1 MKPPSFCQDTKRTG
15 FQVTHLNNYKD
26 GVCTA
31 LKGDGATPKNLM
43 NFWTASVKVGVMI
56 LVAIVFLTIL
66 LVNAENWPWATAGDE
81 LTFQFQSVNGLYV
94 GAGVYLSGVSIGKV
108 TAIELRPDTNDVHI
122 KAKVKNGFKW
132 LRENCG
138 ARISMNG
145 FVGEV
150 YIALDNGPIGNPHLK
165 PANLPIVGKDP
176 VNALELLEQTSAGM
190 TQAIELTTAA
200 NEVLQANQE
209 AIQLAIKEIRDVVA
223 LTGKT
228 IEKLSVDSE
237 ETVKTLTELAQANDK
252 RFQETLLKVNNLIA
266 QLEGDSLMVSSQV
279 SDITRE
285 ILRLLN
291 QNSPKLNT
299 IFSDVRATTTE
310 FRRIAQDVRSDF
322 NTLSDQ
328 VSTLVSQGSDA
339 LKTGETN
346 ITPILENLQTTTE
359 AINALETNISQFLTT
374 LNEGEGTV
382 AQLLH
387 SPEPLQEVRGTLQNL
402 NKTMNAV
409 TDLSQRTEKQIERF
423 ESPLQFGWDYEL
435 RYLSFEERLYKE
447 FAFSL
452 SPQSNAHYR
461 IGVGVRDETVRFE
474 IQYAHDLTDYLR
486 ARAGFMR
493 SRVGAGVDLWVWSR
507 RLGLSIEGIGLTSS
521 EPELNTEVALRFFRY
536 GQLLLGAEN
545 LTGKRRWTTG
555 FRFFNRAW

>member
-1 MKPPSFCQDTKRTG
+1 
-15 FQVTHLNNYKD
+15 
-26 GVCTA
+26 
-31 LKGDGATPKNLM
+31 M

-56 LVAIVFLTIL
+56 LIAIVCLTIL
-66 LVNAENWPWATAGDE
+66 LINAENWPWAAAGDE
-81 LTFQFQSVNGLYV
+81 LTFQFKSVNGLYV

-132 LRENCG
+132 LREDCG

-150 YIALDNGPIGNPHLK
+150 YIALDNGPVGNPPLK

-209 AIQLAIKEIRDVVA
+209 AIQLAIKEIREVVA
-223 LTGKT
+223 ITGKT

-237 ETVKTLTELAQANDK
+237 ETVKTLTQLALENDK
-252 RFQETLLKVNNLIA
+252 RFQETLVKVNNLIT

-285 ILRLLN
+285 LLRLLN

-299 IFSDVRATTTE
+299 IFTDVRATTSE
-310 FRRIAQDVRSDF
+310 FRQIAQDFRSDF
-322 NTLSDQ
+322 NTLADQ

-339 LKTGETN
+339 IKTGEAN
-346 ITPILENLQTTTE
+346 IAPILENLQTTTN
-359 AINALETNISQFLTT
+359 AINALEGNVSRLLATLTAT
-374 LNEGEGTV
+374 LEGEGTV
-382 AQLLH
+382 AQLLNT
-387 SPEPLQEVRGTLQNL
+387 PEPLEEARRTLQNL

-409 TDLSQRTEKQIERF
+409 TELSQRTEKQLGRF

-435 RYLSFEERLYKE
+435 RYLSLDERLDNE
-447 FAFSL
+447 LAFSL
-452 SPQSNAHYR
+452 SPQSTSHYR
-461 IGVGVRDETVRFE
+461 IGVGVREETVRFE

-493 SRVGAGVDLWVWSR
+493 SKVGVGVDLWLWSR
-507 RLGLSIEGIGLTSS
+507 RLGLSVESVGLTSG
-521 EPELNTEVALRFFRY
+521 EPELNAEVAVRLFRY

-545 LTGKRRWTTG
+545 LTGERRWTTG
-555 FRFFNRAW
+555 FRFFNSEW

>member
-1 MKPPSFCQDTKRTG
+1 MR
-15 FQVTHLNNYKD
+15 
-26 GVCTA
+26 TA
-31 LKGDGATPKNLM
+31 LKGDVSAPKNLM

-56 LVAIVFLTIL
+56 LIAIVFLTIL

-150 YIALDNGPIGNPHLK
+150 YIALDNGPIGNPPLK
-165 PANLPIVGKDP
+165 PTNLPIVGKDP

-228 IEKLSVDSE
+228 IEKLSVDSG

-252 RFQETLLKVNNLIA
+252 RFQETLLKVNSLIT

-285 ILRLLN
+285 LLRLLN
-291 QNSPKLNT
+291 QNSPKLDT
-299 IFSDVRATTTE
+299 IFTDVRATTSE
-310 FRRIAQDVRSDF
+310 FHRIARDFRSGF

-339 LKTGETN
+339 IKTGEAN
-346 ITPILENLQTTTE
+346 IAPVLENLQAATD
-359 AINALETNISQFLTT
+359 AINALETNVSHLLTR
-374 LNEGEGTV
+374 LNDGTGTF
-382 AQLLH
+382 AQLLN
-387 SPEPLQEVRGTLQNL
+387 SPEPLQEVRGTLQNF
-402 NKTMNAV
+402 NKAVNAV
-409 TDLSQRTEKQIERF
+409 TDLSQRTNERIERL
-423 ESPLQFGWDYEL
+423 ETPLQFGWDYEL
-435 RYLSFEERLYKE
+435 RYLSLEERLYNE
-447 FAFSL
+447 LAFVL
-452 SPQSNAHYR
+452 SPQSKAHYR

-474 IQYAHDLTDYLR
+474 VQYAHDLTDYLR
-486 ARAGFMR
+486 TRAGFMR
-493 SRVGAGVDLWVWSR
+493 SRVGVGVDLWAWSR
-507 RLGLSIEGIGLTSS
+507 RLGLSVEGVGLTSR
-521 EPELNTEVALRFFRY
+521 EPELNAEVALRFFRY

-545 LTGKRRWTTG
+545 LTDGDGRRWTTG
-555 FRFFNRAW
+555 FRFFKSEW

>member
-1 MKPPSFCQDTKRTG
+1 
-15 FQVTHLNNYKD
+15 LL
-26 GVCTA
+26 TA
-31 LKGDGATPKNLM
+31 LKGDGTTPKNLM
-43 NFWTASVKVGVMI
+43 NFWTSSVKVGVMI

-66 LVNAENWPWATAGDE
+66 LTNAENWPWATAGDD

-132 LRENCG
+132 LREDCG

-150 YIALDNGPIGNPHLK
+150 YIALDNGPIGNPSLK

-228 IEKLSVDSE
+228 IEKLSVDSG

-252 RFQETLLKVNNLIA
+252 RFQETLLKVNSLIT

-285 ILRLLN
+285 LLRLFN

-299 IFSDVRATTTE
+299 IFTDVRATTSE
-310 FRRIAQDVRSDF
+310 FRQIAQDFRSGF

-328 VSTLVSQGSDA
+328 VTTLVSQSSDA
-339 LKTGETN
+339 IKTGEAN
-346 ITPILENLQTTTE
+346 IAPILENLQKTTD
-359 AINALETNISQFLTT
+359 AINTLETGVSDLLTR
-374 LNEGEGTV
+374 LNQGEGSF
-382 AQLLH
+382 AQLLN
-387 SPEPLQEVRGTLQNL
+387 SPEPLQEVRGALQSL
-402 NKTMNAV
+402 NKTADAV
-409 TDLSQRTEKQIERF
+409 TELSERTGRQIRRF

-435 RYLSFEERLYKE
+435 RYLSLEERLYNE
-447 FAFSL
+447 LAFSL
-452 SPQSNAHYR
+452 SPQSKVHYR
-461 IGVGVRDETVRFE
+461 IGVGVRDEVVRFE
-474 IQYAHDLTDYLR
+474 LQYAHDLTDYLR

-493 SRVGAGVDLWVWSR
+493 SRVGVGMDFWLWSR
-507 RLGLSIEGIGLTSS
+507 RLGLSVEGVGLTSR
-521 EPELNTEVALRFFRY
+521 EPELNAEVALRFFQY

-545 LTGKRRWTTG
+545 LTDGDGRRWTTG
-555 FRFFNRAW
+555 FRFFNSEW